1 MNRRQKEVQQAFLNS
16 EAEVLQQLNTV
27 YHQAQQDIEEK
38 IFELFGRSDFQN
50 LQTIVYQFEYQ
61 QAIKKQIDGI
71 LDDLNSGQFKTVADY
86 LTNCYEEGY
95 FGTMYDLHSQGIPI
109 ITPLDQKAVV
119 RAVKLD
125 SKIKGGM
132 YSHFGEN
139 VKSLKQDIA
148 REISRGI
155 STGISWAQ
163 TAMHITQN
171 MIGSYRNPK
180 GAYAYAA
187 RIART
192 EGHRIQIQST
202 MDAQQKA
209 KDAGADIVKQWDAT
223 LDGRTRPTH
232 QLLDGQIRELDKNFE
247 VNGKSIAAPGMFGDP
262 SEDCNCRC
270 ALLQRA
276 KWALDQSEL
285 DALKERAEYFGLD
298 KAKDFDEFKQKY
310 LKAAEN
316 VGTMKLN
323 NRYNLVDHT
332 QKMKSAMN
340 NKDYD
345 EYIKLLEKNKNESI
359 QRIYSKYADKIK
371 AVSYS
376 KKEGY
381 YSPSENR
388 LVFSY
393 PLQKYIDS
401 GRSKYG
407 TLAHEYGHYFDAQ
420 AKYDGLH
427 FVELET
433 IYSKTK
439 YQMNRFSKVA
449 SSSDEFLAA
458 ARKDREYLKGILTK
472 SIEEDL
478 RSHHAS
484 SGVQDAIDGLLGHRI
499 NWGHGDRYY
508 NRKYSSVKKLKE
520 HKGLQAAY
528 KELGID
534 ASNQR
539 KTAWEC
545 RTYEAASEMWANIM
559 SAEINGGQEL
569 EYVKKYLPNSYEAL
583 IEILKGVK

>member
-38 IFELFGRSDFQN
+38 IFELFGRSDFEN

-163 TAMHITQN
+163 TARHITQN

-316 VGTMKLN
+316 VDTINLKKGFSKALDDCKTTEDVEKLMKNSGWYYEMHKDGKVIRSVDGLSLSGCDVECAKGIYKSQERIFTKYPELIGKFNSINTLKLN
-323 NRYNLVDHT
+323 SMTYAQCLVGTGHGGITVNSTYFKDVNRIIKKYD
-332 QKMKSAMN
+332 
-340 NKDYD
+340 KD
-345 EYIKLLEKNKNESI
+345 IKLGYHCTGTNYESIVTHEFGHALDDLLTNTYHMAGNTGKKVKYVSSMLRPKVMRACGLKVGDIEKEVSGYATKDAMEWFAECFSEWMDSPNPRKVAREFGKQLEK
-359 QRIYSKYADKIK
+359 
-371 AVSYS
+371 
-376 KKEGY
+376 
-381 YSPSENR
+381 
-388 LVFSY
+388 L
-393 PLQKYIDS
+393 
-401 GRSKYG
+401 
-407 TLAHEYGHYFDAQ
+407 
-420 AKYDGLH
+420 
-427 FVELET
+427 
-433 IYSKTK
+433 
-439 YQMNRFSKVA
+439 M
-449 SSSDEFLAA
+449 
-458 ARKDREYLKGILTK
+458 
-472 SIEEDL
+472 
-478 RSHHAS
+478 
-484 SGVQDAIDGLLGHRI
+484 
-499 NWGHGDRYY
+499 
-508 NRKYSSVKKLKE
+508 
-520 HKGLQAAY
+520 
-528 KELGID
+528 
-534 ASNQR
+534 
-539 KTAWEC
+539 
-545 RTYEAASEMWANIM
+545 
-559 SAEINGGQEL
+559 
-569 EYVKKYLPNSYEAL
+569 
-583 IEILKGVK
+583 KGVEW

>member
-1 MNRRQKEVQQAFLNS
+1 MNKAQKEVQQAFLDNEKAILRELS
-16 EAEVLQQLNTV
+16 EIYE
-27 YHQAQQDIEEK
+27 QAQKDVEAK
-38 IFELFGRSDFQN
+38 IFELYDRKDMEN
-50 LQTIVYQFEYQ
+50 LPSIIYQLDWQ
-61 QAIKKQIDGI
+61 KAIKKQIDSV
-71 LDDLNSGQFKTVADY
+71 LDNLNSKQFASIADY
-86 LTNCYEEGY
+86 LTQCYEDGY
-95 FGTMYDLHSQGIPI
+95 IGTMYDLYGQKIPLAI
-109 ITPLDQKAVV
+109 ACDPKAVI

-125 SKIKGGM
+125 SKIKGSM
-132 YSHFGEN
+132 YTHLGEN
-139 VKSLKQDIA
+139 VAALKDSI
-148 REISRGI
+148 RKEISRGI

-163 TAMHITQN
+163 IARNISRN
-171 MIGSYRNPK
+171 MIGSYDNPK
-180 GAYAYAA
+180 GSYAYAM

-209 KDAGADIVKQWDAT
+209 QDAGADIVKQWDAT

-232 QLLDGQIRELDKNFE
+232 QILDGQIRELDEDFE
-247 VNGKSIAAPGMFGDP
+247 VNGKKVSAPGMFGTP

-276 KWALDQSEL
+276 KWALDQEEL
-285 DALKERAEYFGLD
+285 DVLKERAEYFGLD
-298 KAKDFDEFKQKY
+298 KAKNFDEFKQKY
-310 LKAAEN
+310 LKVTKNAD
-316 VGTMKLN
+316 TMKLN
-323 NRYNLVDHT
+323 NRYNLSDYT
-332 QKMKSAMN
+332 QKLKVAMN
-340 NKDYD
+340 SKDYE

-359 QRIYSKYADKIK
+359 WNIYSKYADKIK

-376 KKEGY
+376 KNKGY

-393 PLQKYIDS
+393 PLQKYIDA
-401 GRSKYG
+401 GRSKYHI
-407 TLAHEYGHYFDAQ
+407 LAHEYGHYFDAK
-420 AKYDGLH
+420 AKYDGLN

-439 YQMNRFSKVA
+439 YQMNRFQKVA
-449 SSSDEFLAA
+449 SSSDEFLTA
-458 ARKDREYLKGILTK
+458 AREDREYLRVILTK
-472 SIEEDL
+472 EIEEDL

-508 NRKYSSVKKLKE
+508 NRKYSSVKSLKE

-539 KTAWEC
+539 KTAREC
-545 RTYEAASEMWANIM
+545 RIYEAASEIWANIM

-583 IEILKGVK
+583 IKILKGVK